1 MSYGINLSRIVITLV
16 CDATNYDM
24 EYVLALKVL
33 NYMYIDSC
41 YDIVGN
47 NPALGF
53 VEVIRGVSCK
63 NLSLIS

>member
-1 MSYGINLSRIVITLV
+1 MSSGINLSMIVITLV

-33 NYMYIDSC
+33 NYIDSC

-63 NLSLIS
+63 SLSLIS